1 MKNTKLLIASFLMLA
16 VLFFVPSCSPDS
28 YSLDGQMDKSD
39 INFEITQ
46 DLAADPGGNTVI
58 MKNITPGVILN
69 WDYVTG
75 KSNEVNQTVK
85 YAFKGDYTIKI
96 TAVTGGGLVELDPVT
111 ITVAEDNLSYVNDPL
126 WTALSGGVGKTKA
139 WVMDN
144 GKYGIGMGALSYGDP
159 SKPIEWGNFTPNWE
173 PEGNPPGSTDADM
186 NWGSYMTFSLDGGP
200 FMKVYNAS
208 GVEQQS
214 GAYFL
219 DAGAHTLST
228 SGVTILRPTNY
239 IPNASNWDA
248 NLKVLELTKD
258 RLRIAV
264 FRTNGEGPWWYVW
277 NFVSKEYADSYV
289 PQDVPDPNPPIDLNG
304 STVGDLVSV
313 STSTSKTW
321 VLSADSPFD
330 WTDLQGNLLNGWKT
344 AADYEAA
351 GWTGYLA
358 SDKSTVIKNKI
369 TFDNNGTVKTVNSD
383 GVETSGTYKTSTDGT
398 NMITFEGIS
407 PSFKIGSSWATV
419 STTAQNQ
426 WKIIKTAVT
435 GSTVTDMWFGK
446 RDEVKKEYM
455 VFHFVLQNGS
465 VDPIEENKKLIIQ
478 TLTNG
483 SSRTFKVSDS
493 WHVDWLAADLTGGW
507 TSATTFGNDFLSNGW
522 VWTAAVKAG
531 LQDPTLTFT
540 KSGSGVTVTK
550 VQNGVTTSA
559 PVIIDAEKNSLEINM
574 NLIAFSDSAAWLPNK
589 GPKWFICKAPLTSI
603 LTDGLWLGTV
613 NSEKPEEVI
622 AIHYVIK

>member
-1 MKNTKLLIASFLMLA
+1 MLT
-16 VLFFVPSCSPDS
+16 VLFLVPSCSPES
-28 YSLDGQMDKSD
+28 YSLDGPTAKSD
-39 INFEITQ
+39 IHFEITQ
-46 DLAADPGGNTVI
+46 DLVADPGGNTVI
-58 MKNITPGVILN
+58 MKNTTSGVILN

-75 KSNEVNQTVK
+75 KSNEKTQTVK

-139 WVMDN
+139 WVLDN
-144 GKYGIGMGALSYGDP
+144 GKYGIGMGALSFGDP
-159 SKPIEWGNFTPNWE
+159 ANPIEWGNFTANWE
-173 PEGNPPGSTDADM
+173 PEGLPPGSIDTDM

-200 FMKVYNAS
+200 FMKVYDAT
-208 GVEQQS
+208 GAVKES

-219 DAGAHTLST
+219 DANAHTLST
-228 SGVTILRPTNY
+228 SGATILRPTNY

-248 NLKVLELTKD
+248 NLKVIELTEN

-264 FRTNGEGPWWYVW
+264 FRTNSEGPWWYVW
-277 NFVSKEYADSYV
+277 NFVSKEYADNYV
-289 PQDVPDPNPPIDLNG
+289 PENVPDPNPVIDLNG
-304 STVGDLVSV
+304 ATVADLISV

-321 VLSADSPFD
+321 ALSADSPFD
-330 WTDLQGNLLNGWKT
+330 WTDLQGKLLNGWKT

-358 SDKSTVIKNKI
+358 SDKATVIKNKI
-369 TFDNNGTVKTVNSD
+369 TFESNGSVKTIDSD
-383 GVETSGTYKTSTDGT
+383 GVENSGTYKTSTDGT
-398 NMITFEGIS
+398 NMITFDGIS

-419 STTAQNQ
+419 ATTSQNQ
-426 WKIIKTAVT
+426 WKIVKTAVT

-446 RDEVKKEYM
+446 RDEAKNEYM

-465 VDPIEENKKLIIQ
+465 VDPIEENRKLIIQ

-483 SSRTFKVSDS
+483 SSRTFKVSDT
-493 WHVDWLAADLTGGW
+493 WHVDWLGADLTGGW
-507 TSATTFGNDFLSNGW
+507 TSATTFGNDFTSNGW

-540 KSGSGVTVTK
+540 KNGSGVTVTK
-550 VQNGVTTSA
+550 FQNGVSTSA
-559 PVIIDAEKNSLEINM
+559 PVIIDAEKNTLNINM
-574 NLIAFSDSAAWLPNK
+574 DLIAFTDSASFLPTQ
-589 GPKWFICKAPLTSI
+589 GPKWFICKVPLASV
-603 LTDGLWLGTV
+603 LTNGLWLGTP
-613 NSEKPEEVI
+613 NPTNAAEVI
-622 AIHYVIK
+622 AIHYVVK